1 MCLICGEGMGYFD
14 DGSPCWGCNF
24 RYCPDCQKPV
34 FDKGLTTNATFRI
47 PEGKNY
53 RRLILMREEGEKPM
67 KNKNDPSFIKKCP
80 NRLGWMVTIL
90 LIQRES

>member
-34 FDKGLTTNATFRI
+34 FDKGLCEECLTKHLRGLLGVKECQRI
-47 PEGKNY
+47 
-53 RRLILMREEGEKPM
+53 EKPPYLRRV
-67 KNKNDPSFIKKCP
+67 K
-80 NRLGWMVTIL
+80 
-90 LIQRES
+90 

>member
-34 FDKGLTTNATFRI
+34 FDKGLCEHCLTKHLRNLINVKECQRPI
-47 PEGKNY
+47 GDHPHL
-53 RRLILMREEGEKPM
+53 RRVK
-67 KNKNDPSFIKKCP
+67 
-80 NRLGWMVTIL
+80 
-90 LIQRES
+90 